1 MNGWRRWFGALLP
14 ESLATRGTLVLVL
27 AVGSVVLPG
36 YLAYRAWAE
45 TLTQRQEYERQALLA
60 VALSDRLAQTP
71 DESGQ
76 LADCRRAL
84 DEYSRRVRWA
94 GIVDRERH
102 VLELSRR
109 TEIRAERIAAQ
120 VDFSETARTS
130 KPLLD
135 GGQPS
140 SRLDLLTLPQPDGRA
155 VVAVVLDRGPSAG
168 GAGVSDI
175 TWLGLACL
183 AIGGLGLAWAWFH
196 FGIEQPV
203 QRLARRLGAVQA
215 GLTEAAAD
223 GTLPSDLA
231 DVARAIGSLQRDLAG
246 WRDEAERRR
255 DSADATVATRVRQA
269 VLAQR
274 RAEREADTDSLTRLA
289 NRRVLER
296 ELPRLIEEH
305 RRSGDELTLVMFDVD
320 RFKALN
326 DACGHLAGDTLLAFL
341 GDLVRAATR
350 KGTDLTVRYGG
361 DEFVLALPG
370 TAAPTAC
377 DVARRIAALF
387 AQRAKTFAGID
398 PPPSLSMGVAALHA
412 HTATSP
418 EHLLRLADAA
428 MYRAKRQH
436 VSVATATGA

>member
-1 MNGWRRWFGALLP
+1 MNGWRRWLGALLP

-60 VALSDRLAQTP
+60 AALAEHLAHTP
-71 DESGQ
+71 DPTGAVEDD
-76 LADCRRAL
+76 LRAL
-84 DEYSRRVRWA
+84 DEYSRRVCWA
-94 GIVDRERH
+94 GIVDRDRR
-102 VLELSRR
+102 VVELSRR
-109 TEIRAERIAAQ
+109 TAIPADGIAAQ
-120 VDFSETARTS
+120 IDFDGGRQTCQ
-130 KPLLD
+130 PLLV
-135 GGQPS
+135 GGVPS
-140 SRLDLLTLPQPDGRA
+140 TQLDLLMLPQPGGRA
-155 VVAVVLDRGPSAG
+155 VLAVVLDRGQNARG
-168 GAGVSDI
+168 GGTSDI

-183 AIGGLGLAWAWFH
+183 AIGGLGLAWAWFR

-203 QRLARRLGAVQA
+203 QQLARRLVAVQA
-215 GLTEAAAD
+215 GLSEAAAD

-231 DVARAIGSLQRDLAG
+231 DVARAIASLQRDLAG

-255 DSADATVATRVRQA
+255 DSADAAVAARVRQA
-269 VLAQR
+269 TLAQR
-274 RAEREADTDSLTRLA
+274 RAERDADTDPLTGLA

-305 RRSGDELTLVMFDVD
+305 RRSGAELTLVMFDVD

-326 DACGHLAGDTLLAFL
+326 DTCGHLAGDALLAFL

-350 KGTDLTVRYGG
+350 KGTDLTIRYGG

-387 AQRAKTFAGID
+387 AQWARTLAVIN
-398 PPPSLSMGVAALHA
+398 PPPSLSFGVAALYAHA
-412 HTATSP
+412 ATSP
-418 EHLLRLADAA
+418 EHLLRLADVA

-436 VSVATATGA
+436 VSAVSH